1 MSVWDWNQT
10 MRNTNIGI
18 WHTHIHADIDTQTH
32 TYLRMYTHMSC
43 INTYTYLTIPTLSH
57 NVGEVWI
64 DDCDPGWEEIIDTP
78 DHRTR
83 GWYNLATPT
92 V

>member
-1 MSVWDWNQT
+1 MYLAA
-10 MRNTNIGI
+10 
-18 WHTHIHADIDTQTH
+18 HTHTH
-32 TYLRMYTHMSC
+32 THTHTHARMHAHKCTNAHTQLHTCNIAYY
-43 INTYTYLTIPTLSH
+43 I
-57 NVGEVWI
+57 GEVWI

-83 GWYNLATPT
+83 GWYNLATPS